1 MHRSRFISDIPT
13 NAIVPRDTIIQL
25 PKSYLEGYFLKCLAA
40 RKRRTKPSRK
50 RRKRE
55 GRRRK
60 KEERTYANWQLGIT
74 RKKLEQASWKIINIP
89 PYRSPNISQQ
99 NACISTITRFFL
111 VQKLATGRRTFVYHE
126 LSRVLGK
133 FCHRVSGLFRRPNQD
148 IASIN
153 KNQILNLLII
163 DCTSI
168 IELNFYLRVCA
179 HENLYLYLLN
189 LCICIMHELG
199 TATWHNDPHPYNA

>member
-55 GRRRK
+55 GRRRRK

-74 RKKLEQASWKIINIP
+74 RKKLEQASRKIINIP

-99 NACISTITRFFL
+99 NACISTIT
-111 VQKLATGRRTFVYHE
+111 
-126 LSRVLGK
+126 LSPCSKIGHK
-133 FCHRVSGLFRRPNQD
+133 ETNFRVSRI
-148 IASIN
+148 IAGSW
-153 KNQILNLLII
+153 QVLPP
-163 DCTSI
+163 
-168 IELNFYLRVCA
+168 RVR
-179 HENLYLYLLN
+179 
-189 LCICIMHELG
+189 IV
-199 TATWHNDPHPYNA
+199 